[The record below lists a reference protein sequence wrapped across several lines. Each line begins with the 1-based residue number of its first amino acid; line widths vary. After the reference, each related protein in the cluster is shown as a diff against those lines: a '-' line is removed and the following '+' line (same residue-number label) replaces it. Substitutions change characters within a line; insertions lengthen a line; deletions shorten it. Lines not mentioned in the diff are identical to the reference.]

1 MYYKVKFLQEAK
13 YTKEDLQKM
22 IGTKVPV
29 YDSEKNQRVSEYE
42 FTQEDCEWYMEVLES
57 ETFTQL
63 FKVESTKELDDKINR
78 YLDIHDKTRCNYHVL
93 EKRKVDWEELVED
106 ELQYLYQQIFMR
118 YLKMKLKPEKMDSE
132 KYQELK
138 SKYLGEKKYTYE
150 MLCYINKMFEAEEQM
165 GRDNPHYTKSLK
177 EMSAKHFIDQVKFLS
192 DAEDLNEMFMMI

>member
-29 YDSEKNQRVSEYE
+29 YDSETNQMVSEYE
-42 FTQEDCEWYMEVLES
+42 FTQEDCEWYMEVLEP
-57 ETFTQL
+57 EIFTQL
-63 FKVESTKELDDKINR
+63 FKVEKAKELDNKINR
-78 YLDIHDKTRCNYHVL
+78 YLDVHDKTRCNYQVL

-106 ELQYLYQQIFMR
+106 ELQNLYQQIFIR
-118 YLKMKLKPEKMDSE
+118 YLKMKLKPKKMDSE

-138 SKYLGEKKYTYE
+138 SKYLGEKKYMHE
-150 MLCYINKMFEAEEQM
+150 MLCYINKMFEAEELI
-165 GRDNPHYTKSLK
+165 GRDNPHYTNTLK